1 MDRIKEQ
8 ATKFWQTVSAPET
21 LTVYQQAANVTWT
34 ILKELALLIWLVICL
49 VLVAGDWFWTFSI
62 QAGRSFRAWLNS
74 FEEPSA
80 DRIASQAGQ
89 AIVTAS
95 KGSLNFTL
103 SKARTELGLP
113 EPPPKPAPAPKPTP
127 APKSAPPKP
136 PVESVAP
143 PAPSTPPVA
152 PEAPTAPAAPSPTR
166 STASA
171 AATKSAIA
179 ADIDDDMSV
188 VDADDE

>member
-21 LTVYQQAANVTWT
+21 LTIYQQAAGVTWE
-34 ILKELALLIWLVICL
+34 IIKELALLIWLVVCL
-49 VLVAGDWFWTFSI
+49 VLVAGDWFWNFSI

-74 FEEPSA
+74 FDEPSA

-103 SKARTELGLP
+103 SKARTELGFP
-113 EPPPKPAPAPKPTP
+113 EPPPKPAPAPTP

-136 PVESVAP
+136 VANAAP
-143 PAPSTPPVA
+143 PAPSTTAPVA
-152 PEAPTAPAAPSPTR
+152 PEAPTAPAAPSPTK
-166 STASA
+166 STTSA
-171 AATKSAIA
+171 AATQKA
-179 ADIDDDMSV
+179 AVADVDDMYD

>member
-21 LTVYQQAANVTWT
+21 LTIYQQAASVTWE
-34 ILKELALLIWLVICL
+34 IIKELALLIWLVICL
-49 VLVAGDWFWTFSI
+49 VLVAGDWFWNFSI

-127 APKSAPPKP
+127 APKSAPPQP
-136 PVESVAP
+136 AVNAAP
-143 PAPSTPPVA
+143 PAPTTTAPVA

-166 STASA
+166 STTST
-171 AATKSAIA
+171 AATKKA
-179 ADIDDDMSV
+179 AVADIEDIDD